1 MADISSRRRPF
12 CKEEVNPIQI
22 EIYRSW
28 GGARKMR
35 SMFEM
40 FEFALRQARVGTRSH
55 HPDWDDVQVEAEA
68 RRLVT
73 GTDINALLEKIREE

>member
-1 MADISSRRRPF
+1 MAGVAPQRQPLYGE
-12 CKEEVNPIQI
+12 KPNLLQI

-28 GGARKMR
+28 DGARKMR

-40 FEFALRQARVGTRSH
+40 FEFALRQARIGTRSRY
-55 HPDWDDVQVEAEA
+55 PDWDDEQVEVEA

-73 GTDINALLEKIREE
+73 GFEPVGKR